1 MRGSLHVLLFSVVC
15 SFQAQGLQEL
25 GPPTGPISHK
35 HFLGMGD
42 LIDELARG
50 PRLRGQSVFQV
61 DILRVAATDLA
72 VIIKIMALPT
82 MYRRKCPM

>member
-25 GPPTGPISHK
+25 GPKGPISHK
-35 HFLGMGD
+35 HFLGMGT
-42 LIDELARG
+42 LSTSWLGG